1 MQTAVSFREDDSEWS
16 FRFPYTYINR
26 DFPAFWRLPCPSPTV
41 LTVTWTPRWCCVWDT
56 RRAKG
61 VMTLFGEIKG
71 TVVSLILGINC
82 HIVIFSLVPLIL
94 LIFGGLFSQRCWFSY
109 TLSIFPTNDGPE
121 SGSCFCFITRGPEGR
136 WFSVAPCTWLFLEDT
151 EETTLPETNIKSPWK
166 SMLGRWT
173 SLLAC
178 PYF

>member
-61 VMTLFGEIKG
+61 VMTLTGEIKG

-82 HIVIFSLVPLIL
+82 HIVIFLLVPFIL

-109 TLSIFPTNDGPE
+109 TLSIFPTNDGREEVVFASSPKARRAGLG
-121 SGSCFCFITRGPEGR
+121 GSLPWCFWGYRRNYPPG
-136 WFSVAPCTWLFLEDT
+136 
-151 EETTLPETNIKSPWK
+151 N
-166 SMLGRWT
+166 
-173 SLLAC
+173 
-178 PYF
+178 